1 MSNLKILL
9 APCILL
15 IFLSAASTA
24 RGTGSPGV
32 PDWRKDTKERHD
44 ARMAWWRDARV
55 GMFIHWGPPAV
66 YGGYYKGKRSRIG
79 DFVQLIEKIPL
90 KEYRETVGTF
100 NPVDFDADAW
110 VSVAKNSGL
119 RYVVL
124 TAKHVDGFCLWPTKW
139 TDFSFRGLTPFKR
152 DVVGELQA
160 ACRKQGLRFG
170 VYYSQCWDWSQPGGH
185 VPASLGGA
193 YDPAQTGDHD
203 KFLSEFS
210 ARQVGEL
217 LENYPGLDVL
227 WFDVP
232 DTMNPKRAEPFL
244 KLLEAHPDLIVNNR
258 LWYGFS
264 GDFGTPS
271 QKFRIEFQRDGRW
284 VPAYVGTSG
293 GQGARGSFPSVTA
306 SRFRLLFPGP
316 SSPPT
321 ASEFQLFRPE

>member
-1 MSNLKILL
+1 
-9 APCILL
+9 
-15 IFLSAASTA
+15 
-24 RGTGSPGV
+24 
-32 PDWRKDTKERHD
+32 
-44 ARMAWWRDARV
+44 MAWWRDARV